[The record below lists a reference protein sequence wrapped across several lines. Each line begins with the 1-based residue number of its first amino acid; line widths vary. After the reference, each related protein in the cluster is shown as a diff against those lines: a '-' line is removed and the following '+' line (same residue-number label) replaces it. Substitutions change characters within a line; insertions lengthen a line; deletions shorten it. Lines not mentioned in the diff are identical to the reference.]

1 MKPDTVVVGQTC
13 NPPLHMLNKTLS
25 GVLLFLNKWR
35 AAKSV
40 AMAESQHVWQGLED
54 HGRKRREAM
63 WVAPLSLSLSPP
75 LYLFLSV
82 SLPLSL
88 SLLSC
93 VPCDCRPIRARGPI
107 TKRAMTPIRSLL
119 FGSYLS
125 QCLELS
131 MELISFISTGGV
143 VIKSIHLWDYYGAK
157 VLYTVPIQHC
167 VLGYL
172 DNRLWLANRKK
183 HV

>member
-1 MKPDTVVVGQTC
+1 
-13 NPPLHMLNKTLS
+13 
-25 GVLLFLNKWR
+25 
-35 AAKSV
+35 
-40 AMAESQHVWQGLED
+40 
-54 HGRKRREAM
+54 M
-63 WVAPLSLSLSPP
+63 WVAPLTLS

-119 FGSYLS
+119 FGPYLS

-131 MELISFISTGGV
+131 TELISFIRTVGV
-143 VIKSIHLWDYYGAK
+143 VINTIHLWDYYALYSILCQYNIVFRIFRQQNMTGQHK
-157 VLYTVPIQHC
+157 VSILTVSPFNNQPKAI
-167 VLGYL
+167 
-172 DNRLWLANRKK
+172 
-183 HV
+183 